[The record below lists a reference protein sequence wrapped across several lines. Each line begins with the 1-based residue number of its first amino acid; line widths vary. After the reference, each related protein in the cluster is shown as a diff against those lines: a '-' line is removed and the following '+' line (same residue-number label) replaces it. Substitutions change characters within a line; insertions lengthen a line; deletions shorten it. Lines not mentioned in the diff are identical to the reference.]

1 MRDLLAVDGSSLA
14 HRAWHSTRSDERAD
28 EPGVVTA
35 AFASMLATTWQH
47 GPYPNLLIAFDDRV
61 NRRRLDFPEYKAQR
75 APSPPELRSA
85 IDLLSEHLEIAG
97 VAVRILPGA
106 EADDVLA
113 ATVDAARLRDWR
125 CDVLSS
131 DRDLTALVDE
141 DVRLLRPRQRFADL
155 AVEDAAAVLERYG
168 VEPSRYPDLAALRGD
183 VSDGLTGAKGIGPS
197 WAARLVR
204 DHGSVTAIYA
214 AMPDLP
220 PRIAAALRD
229 GRDAVERNL
238 LLMAPL
244 PHLEIDVEDVA
255 ARGAPLE
262 AIATLIEEL
271 GFPAAAARLRRALTE
286 QFPPRAPHPATA
298 VTTRP

>member
-1 MRDLLAVDGSSLA
+1 MRELLAVDGSSLA
-14 HRAWHSTRSDERAD
+14 HRAWHSTRSDERAGQ
-28 EPGVVTA
+28 PGVVTA
-35 AFASMLATTWQH
+35 AFVSMLATTWQH
-47 GPYPNLLIAFDDRV
+47 GPYPHLLIAFDDRL

-75 APSPPELRSA
+75 APTPPELRSA
-85 IDLLSEHLEIAG
+85 IDLLSEHLRSAG

-113 ATVDAARLRDWR
+113 AAVDAARLHDWR

-131 DRDLTALVDE
+131 DRDLTALVDD

-155 AVEDAAAVLERYG
+155 VVEDAAAVRERYG
-168 VEPSRYPDLAALRGD
+168 VAPSRYPDLAALRGD
-183 VSDGLTGAKGIGPS
+183 VADGLAGAKGIGPS

-220 PRIAAALRD
+220 PRIAAALRE
-229 GRDAVERNL
+229 GREAVERNL

-244 PHLEIDVEDVA
+244 PHLEIDIDDVA

-262 AIATLIEEL
+262 AIAMLTEEL
-271 GFPAAAARLRRALTE
+271 GFLAAAARIRRAALGHV
-286 QFPPRAPHPATA
+286 PPERRTQPQGSQG
-298 VTTRP
+298 